1 LIASISSA
9 YHAMARA
16 AGIRTERAIRTSFHF
31 TGPHSALARTWEI
44 GSSALWVMVVLA
56 ICLILYYM

>member
-1 LIASISSA
+1 
-9 YHAMARA
+9 MARA